1 MSVERFLFLLLV
13 AAAAA
18 QQMPSCP
25 ASIGKPPTEVDS
37 PCGNG
42 CRYAC
47 GDALCQLTITTN
59 AGMTTRSVN
68 CGNEAWKPFCPQY
81 IPTVSTTQFC
91 TSGCKF
97 FCRGGS
103 QNALCTMTLTVD
115 GWSVDGCT
123 PLPTKTGATDC
134 SASQACISQ
143 VGACPLFTRKC
154 SCFADGSF
162 ESAGCFRTDTVPAG
176 PSAPTPLA
184 PAPTAP
190 PTPQGPAPTPQ
201 GQAPTPQGQA
211 PTPLNAGETACPGN
225 PTCVSFWP
233 GCRALTCICRNG
245 QLAMS
250 NCNDPTP
257 APFVGNPQTPAPFVG
272 NPQTPSPFV
281 GNPQTPFPPVNQG
294 TPIPPVVQVPGAQ
307 PCRVATLCDSYLQ
320 GGTCTIATGA
330 QCQCDAQ
337 GNVVSKTCPAMV
349 DMPCN
354 MNLPNIKDMCD
365 LMRTADGGICTVAQ
379 GGQCTCNASGGILSK
394 TCRPSISAPLKE
406 GTCTGDLLLE
416 CEAALTNCGT
426 RKKLCE
432 CASGTVTNAM
442 CRASSVSV
450 STPLALF
457 AAALTSAVL
466 LLRRQD

>member
-18 QQMPSCP
+18 QQVPNCP
-25 ASIGKPPTEVDS
+25 GGVTPTEVDS

-47 GDALCQLTITTN
+47 GNALCQLTISTN
-59 AGMTTRSVN
+59 AGVTTRNVN
-68 CGNEAWKPFCPQY
+68 CGNDAWKPFCPQY

-91 TSGCKF
+91 TSGCKY

-134 SASQACISQ
+134 SASQACSSQ
-143 VGACPLFTRKC
+143 VGSCALFTRKC

-184 PAPTAP
+184 PGPTE
-190 PTPQGPAPTPQ
+190 APTPQ
-201 GQAPTPQGQA
+201 GQT

-233 GCRALTCICRNG
+233 GCSSLTCICRNG
-245 QLAMS
+245 QLSMS
-250 NCNDPTP
+250 NCNDPVNTNPTPTP
-257 APFVGNPQTPAPFVG
+257 APFVGNPQTPA
-272 NPQTPSPFV
+272 PFV

-307 PCRVATLCDSYLQ
+307 PCTVATLCDVYP
-320 GGTCTIATGA
+320 GTCKIATGA

-349 DMPCN
+349 DTPCN
-354 MNLPNIKDMCD
+354 TNLLNIKDMCD
-365 LMRTADGGICTVAQ
+365 LMLSADGRICTVAQ
-379 GGQCTCNASGGILSK
+379 GGQCKCNASGGILSK
-394 TCRPSISAPLKE
+394 TCPPSNSAPLKE
-406 GTCTGDLLLE
+406 GTCVGDLLLE
-416 CEAALTNCGT
+416 CEAALANCGT
-426 RKKLCE
+426 RKKVCE

-457 AAALTSAVL
+457 AAALTGAVL
-466 LLRRQD
+466 LLRR